1 MNHYRQDSVNT
12 IICYIYGYVL
22 GTMSD
27 VFLDNIHGAV
37 LSEIPGFTHGAM
49 PGSIMDSVLDSI
61 LGIV

>member
-1 MNHYRQDSVNT
+1 
-12 IICYIYGYVL
+12 
-22 GTMSD
+22 MSD